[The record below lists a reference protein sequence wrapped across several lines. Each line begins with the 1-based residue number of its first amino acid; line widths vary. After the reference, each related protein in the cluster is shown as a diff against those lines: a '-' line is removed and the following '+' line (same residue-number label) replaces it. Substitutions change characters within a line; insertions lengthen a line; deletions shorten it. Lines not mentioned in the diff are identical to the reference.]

1 MDELPV
7 SIAYDSEKITNLIN
21 SLVCVNLLIS
31 SDRVV
36 EHKHATK
43 VVMNNRKR
51 AYGDTTSNP
60 AGTPQNAIFN
70 SMPMQIVFVSRL
82 EG

>member
-7 SIAYDSEKITNLIN
+7 SIAYDSEKITHLIN
-21 SLVCVNLLIS
+21 SLVCVNPLIS

-43 VVMNNRKR
+43 VVMNNRER
-51 AYGDTTSNP
+51 AYGDT
-60 AGTPQNAIFN
+60 QH
-70 SMPMQIVFVSRL
+70 QIQ
-82 EG
+82 